1 MRSFTAAPDTRGVR
15 VRTLAASSL
24 LLVMTSCRFGAPA
37 GSTAQGRDIGNLY
50 HLFFFVAIGV
60 GAVVYGLI
68 LWAAVRY
75 RRRRHDDDSLPP
87 QFRHHPTLEIVYTVI
102 PVLIVIGLFVV
113 TFRTEDR
120 VDHVSPRPAV
130 VVDVLGFQWQWRF
143 DYPGHGV
150 SVIGGPGSPPTLM
163 LPVGQVVQINLA
175 TEDVIHSFFV
185 PDFLFKRD
193 AVPGIHNRF
202 DWTVPRAGTFR
213 GECAEF
219 CGLDHDAMTF
229 YVKAV
234 SPAEFQ
240 QWLASQ
246 GASG

>member
-1 MRSFTAAPDTRGVR
+1 M
-15 VRTLAASSL
+15 
-24 LLVMTSCRFGAPA
+24 
-37 GSTAQGRDIGNLY
+37 
-50 HLFFFVAIGV
+50 
-60 GAVVYGLI
+60 
-68 LWAAVRY
+68 
-75 RRRRHDDDSLPP
+75 
-87 QFRHHPTLEIVYTVI
+87 
-102 PVLIVIGLFVV
+102 
-113 TFRTEDR
+113 
-120 VDHVSPRPAV
+120 
-130 VVDVLGFQWQWRF
+130 
-143 DYPGHGV
+143 
-150 SVIGGPGSPPTLM
+150 IGGPGSPPTLM

-202 DWTVPRAGTFR
+202 DWTIPRTGTFR

-219 CGLDHDAMTF
+219 CGLDHDAMSF

-234 SPAEFQ
+234 PPAEFQ